1 MYNTSTKVRAYH
13 YCKPVLGTVK
23 KATIDPNLYEQIYVK
38 GIYWQLKVVSSADIN
53 GANTAFDYT
62 TNTIYLSRECLA
74 KNTNN
79 LQATL
84 SVLLPEIPLP
94 DVTKRHRY
102 RFTPSEIEEIGSDCQ
117 EPLPKV
123 VVSAVGIKRHRYRF
137 TASEI
142 EEFEPDL
149 KL

>member
-1 MYNTSTKVRAYH
+1 MYNTSTRARCEH
-13 YCKPVLGTVK
+13 YYKPVLGTVK
-23 KATIDPNLYEQIYVK
+23 KAIAPNLSVK
-38 GIYWQLKVVSSADIN
+38 VNVQGTNWQLRVVSSADIN
-53 GANTAFDYT
+53 GANGAFDHT
-62 TNTIYLSRECLA
+62 TNTIYLSREFLIQNA
-74 KNTNN
+74 NN

-84 SVLLPEIPLP
+84 SVLLQEIRLP
-94 DVTKRHRY
+94 DVIKRHRY
-102 RFTPSEIEEIGSDCQ
+102 RFTASEIEEFGSDCQ

-123 VVSAVGIKRHRYRF
+123 VLSAIGIKRHRYRF